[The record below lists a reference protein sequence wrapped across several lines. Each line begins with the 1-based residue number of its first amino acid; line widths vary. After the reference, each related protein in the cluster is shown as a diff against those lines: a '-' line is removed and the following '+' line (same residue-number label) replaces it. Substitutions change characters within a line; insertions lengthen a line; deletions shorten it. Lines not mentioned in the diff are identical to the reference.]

1 MPTETVQQTHRNAAT
16 ARAANCW
23 DNLHDPETAHKV
35 AGAFDDAHF
44 VPERMFGGE
53 EYENGLHVYGQIPA
67 FPMTIIA
74 DDGIS
79 TWGYFSCWDYLVQM
93 VMGGLEFETDRN
105 EDDMQSI
112 TDCEEVLMEG
122 TVLVENVERMH
133 PFTLPP
139 LDPKPLPPIP
149 PPPPWLSKPL
159 ATVRQRGE
167 STITSLANSPRVV
180 TVLLTKKK
188 SILRAANFRNSQV
201 FKQPTTESNELRRK
215 RSGKT
220 AKTDV
225 LQAQSQLM
233 SSHIVHGWLNS
244 QVPYFNQAMAGG
256 LGPLCPFW
264 GRNDLYPTGQERL
277 RAGV

>member
-44 VPERMFGGE
+44 VPERMHPKIYHALLTSTSPKPPLLSLVHLTNSVSSTPFTFLTLTSRAPPPLYTRTPRFRILVTRLRLLCSHE
-53 EYENGLHVYGQIPA
+53 LRDPDLLHDMYQHVYGQIPA

-122 TVLVENVERMH
+122 TLLVENVERMH

-149 PPPPWLSKPL
+149 PPVAFQTPDHRT
-159 ATVRQRGE
+159 AT
-167 STITSLANSPRVV
+167 
-180 TVLLTKKK
+180 
-188 SILRAANFRNSQV
+188 
-201 FKQPTTESNELRRK
+201 
-215 RSGKT
+215 
-220 AKTDV
+220 
-225 LQAQSQLM
+225 
-233 SSHIVHGWLNS
+233 W
-244 QVPYFNQAMAGG
+244 
-256 LGPLCPFW
+256 
-264 GRNDLYPTGQERL
+264 
-277 RAGV
+277 